1 MGTTEYRDERS
12 FLLTL
17 LRFARM
23 HRHGWGAII
32 PYQRRLAEIRN
43 SYVWG

>member
-1 MGTTEYRDERS
+1 MGTNEYRDERS

-17 LRFARM
+17 LRLARL
-23 HRHGWGAII
+23 HQYGWGTII
-32 PYQRRLAEIRN
+32 PAQRRLVELRN